1 MKLLTHAFAGALF
14 ALGLVLSKM
23 TQPSKV
29 LGFLDVFG
37 NWDPSLGLVM
47 VGAIAVHFFAYRAI
61 KNRSAPV
68 LARRFH
74 VPTSRKIDPQL
85 IAGAALFGVGWG
97 LSGFCPG
104 PALVSL
110 VTLNSSTL
118 IFVGSMVSSM
128 WIYGV
133 IIRRQG
139 RVVLSTKIALQ

>member
-1 MKLLTHAFAGALF
+1 MHKWSRGLRYQSWIAPIALRDRDLYRQRCRDCLCLQQVGGPFMKLLTHAFAGALF

-85 IAGAALFGVGWG
+85 I
-97 LSGFCPG
+97 
-104 PALVSL
+104 
-110 VTLNSSTL
+110 
-118 IFVGSMVSSM
+118 
-128 WIYGV
+128 
-133 IIRRQG
+133 
-139 RVVLSTKIALQ
+139 